1 LSDRKILGPREC
13 CAIMRIKKTDA
24 RARKW
29 EYLKEATNES
39 ATSKA
44 LDRAADYYLRMHGD
58 TTAIPQGRLTELMD
72 AAQNRGSLTPEE
84 IAQILDTDELPVRCE
99 ISVQVGS
106 NSN

>member
-1 LSDRKILGPREC
+1 
-13 CAIMRIKKTDA
+13 MRIEKTDT

-29 EYLKEATNES
+29 EYLKEATGES

-58 TTAIPQGRLTELMD
+58 TTAVPQGKLTELMN

-84 IAQILDTDELPVRCE
+84 IAEILDTDELPVRCE
-99 ISVQVGS
+99 VSVSVGS
-106 NSN
+106 Q